1 MTFTLLTH
9 LSSLQ
14 ILLSITL
21 YLPLLLVALLLITR
35 NQPNTR
41 DAISLVITI
50 VSFCLNCLL
59 YIKLLQGE
67 SLYIHL
73 IRISKDI
80 YIGFYLEKISVV
92 FALLVNFLW
101 AITTLYAIGY
111 LRAEK
116 DKHQT
121 RFFIFLHLSIM
132 ATFGIAYS
140 SNVLSIFFFYELLT
154 LATLPLV
161 GHKLNK
167 ENIHSFNTYA
177 GVLVSTSL
185 LFFVPAILILYLL
198 FGTSDFVLNGLF
210 VNKPIAYPVII
221 FGLLLLFIFGISKTG
236 IMPFHKWLPSAMIA
250 PTPVSALLHAVAVV
264 NSGAFI
270 LLKIMVFI
278 FGITFLKGLA
288 LIFLP
293 INLIYWIPCITI
305 LWASIIALFQDNLK
319 ARLAYSTIAQLSYI
333 VLAILLFSDTSTL
346 ASIVYI
352 IAHSFAKI
360 TLFFAAG
367 ALIALAHK
375 HNVSELGGVGKQM
388 PIVMVTFSIGVLS
401 IIGLPLTVG
410 FTGKWFV
417 IRSIIESKH
426 LIILL
431 VMIISTILNALYLMP
446 VVFNAFFGKSKDEH
460 QHHYKTSMP
469 INIALC
475 ITALCVIL
483 LFIYSNTLIQL
494 LIN

>member
-1 MTFTLLTH
+1 MIFNLLTH
-9 LSSLQ
+9 FSSFQ
-14 ILLSITL
+14 ILLSITM
-21 YLPLLLVALLLITR
+21 YLPLLLVVLLLITR
-35 NQPNTR
+35 NQENTR
-41 DAISLVITI
+41 DTISLVITI
-50 VSFCLNCLL
+50 LSFCLNCLL
-59 YIKLLQGE
+59 YTRLLQGE
-67 SLYIHL
+67 TLYVRLIH
-73 IRISKDI
+73 ISEGI
-80 YIGFYLEKISVV
+80 YIGFYLEKISVI

-121 RFFIFLHLSIM
+121 RFFIFLHLAIM

-167 ENIHSFNTYA
+167 ENIHSFNIYA
-177 GVLVSTSL
+177 GVLISTSL

-210 VNKPIAYPVII
+210 VNKPIAYPIVI

-236 IMPFHKWLPSAMIA
+236 IMPFHKWLPAAMIA

-278 FGITFLKGLA
+278 FGLTFLKGLA
-288 LIFLP
+288 LVSIP

-305 LWASIIALFQDNLK
+305 VWASIIALFQDNLK

-346 ASIVYI
+346 AGIVYI

-375 HNVSELGGVGKQM
+375 HNVSELGGIGKKM
-388 PIVMVTFSIGVLS
+388 PIVMVAFSIGALS
-401 IIGLPLTVG
+401 LIGLPLTVG

-417 IRSIIESKH
+417 LRSIIESKH
-426 LIILL
+426 FIILL

-446 VVFNAFFGKSKDEH
+446 VVFSAFFGNSKEE
-460 QHHYKTSMP
+460 HHYKTSTP
-469 INIALC
+469 INIALS

>member
-1 MTFTLLTH
+1 MFFNSLTY
-9 LSSLQ
+9 LSSTQ
-14 ILLSITL
+14 VLLSITI
-21 YLPLLLVALLLITR
+21 YLPLLLVGLLLITR
-35 NQPNTR
+35 NHENSR
-41 DAISLVITI
+41 DAISLVIATL
-50 VSFCLNCLL
+50 SFFLNVLL
-59 YIKLLQGE
+59 YTRLLQGE
-67 SLYIHL
+67 STHIRL
-73 IRISKDI
+73 INISEGI
-80 YIGFYLEKISVV
+80 YIGFYLEKISVI

-121 RFFIFLHLSIM
+121 RFFIFLHLAVA
-132 ATFGIAYS
+132 ATFGIAFS
-140 SNVLSIFFFYELLT
+140 SNVLSFFFFYELLT

-161 GHKLNK
+161 GHKLTK
-167 ENIHSFNTYA
+167 ENIRNFNTYV
-177 GVLVSTSL
+177 GVLISTSL
-185 LFFVPAILILYLL
+185 LFFIPAILILYLL
-198 FGTSDFVLNGLF
+198 FGTSDLVLNGLF
-210 VNKPIAYPVII
+210 VNKPIAYPIII
-221 FGLLLLFIFGISKTG
+221 FCLLLLFIFGISKTG
-236 IMPFHKWLPSAMIA
+236 IMPFHKWLPAAMIA

-270 LLKIMVFI
+270 LLKIIVFI

-288 LIFLP
+288 LVYLP
-293 INLIYWIPCITI
+293 INLIFWIPCVTI
-305 LWASIIALFQDNLK
+305 LWASIVALFQDNLK

-346 ASIVYI
+346 AGIIYI

-367 ALIALAHK
+367 ALMALAHK
-375 HNVSELGGVGKQM
+375 YNVSELDGVGKKM
-388 PIVMVTFSIGVLS
+388 PVIMVAFAIGALS
-401 IIGLPLTVG
+401 LIGLPLTVG

-417 IRSIIESKH
+417 LRSIIESKH

-431 VMIISTILNALYLMP
+431 VMVISTILNALYLMP
-446 VVFNAFFGKSKDEH
+446 VVFSAFFSNAKEE
-460 QHHYKTSMP
+460 HHYKKSTP
-469 INIALC
+469 INIAIS